1 MPSET
6 KAPRLSSKL
15 KQDKLSSK
23 SPENKK
29 NIWTEKHNP
38 FGSYVAAV
46 LGIHVLV
53 ENDGA

>member
-6 KAPRLSSKL
+6 EVPRLSSKL
-15 KQDKLSSK
+15 KQDKQCSK

-29 NIWTEKHNP
+29 NIWTEKQNP

-46 LGIHVLV
+46 PGIHVRV